1 MTHEVIDKA
10 EKFFKMRR
18 KLIRSETRIR
28 KYVQARQIVTAVLRE
43 DYKLQWARIGG
54 LINRHHATIIH
65 LHNNNKNDIVQSFS
79 YARKYDQFRD
89 ACGLI
94 EDLPRREATALLYNI
109 EDAKSLNERIEII
122 SKALKNYKQD
132 GRFKVV

>member
-28 KYVQARQIVTAVLRE
+28 KYVQARQMVTAVLRE

-54 LINRHHATIIH
+54 LIN
-65 LHNNNKNDIVQSFS
+65 NNHKNDIVQSFS